1 MAALWGEGDTCV
13 RASQARKQMVTMA
26 GVSRPVGG
34 PISRLDK
41 SARGIVASRRYHS
54 AFRLYCDGSQM
65 AIIRYYSAD
74 LYADSDGFRWGWNGV
89 FWNRVV
95 KTRFMDEMKVFEVRI
110 HCCASIQFNY
120 AKMQRVSRHRISL
133 YRKDLVYSLWLNWK
147 KKKNEETRMERI
159 IFVEKYS
166 TPDELS
172 VTVSCL
178 NTCVRLEIGRNVTSW
193 SILTMETT

>member
-1 MAALWGEGDTCV
+1 
-13 RASQARKQMVTMA
+13 MA

-74 LYADSDGFRWGWNGV
+74 LYADPDGFRWGWNGV

-95 KTRFMDEMKVFEVRI
+95 DTRFMDEMKVFEVRI

-120 AKMQRVSRHRISL
+120 AKMQRIPRHRISL

-147 KKKNEETRMERI
+147 KKKKKWRDEDGKNYFCGKIFYARWIER
-159 IFVEKYS
+159 
-166 TPDELS
+166 DRELS
-172 VTVSCL
+172 KYVC
-178 NTCVRLEIGRNVTSW
+178 
-193 SILTMETT
+193 